1 MINLDY
7 LCIKYGQK
15 IGESRDKTVIQKA
28 LGVLREDGIYA
39 MFLWLEKEDEKVRQQ
54 LEDEKVRQQLLSLLN
69 EDTIKK
75 YLLGNS
81 SGFPKDFKEF
91 CEKIKIIVKDI
102 DKLLFMKKLLE
113 QTLTYAFYHAR
124 IGEKNVE
131 EV

>member
-1 MINLDY
+1 M
-7 LCIKYGQK
+7 KYGQE
-15 IGESRDKTVIQKA
+15 IGESRDKTIIQKA
-28 LGVLREDGIYA
+28 LGVLREDGVYA
-39 MFLWLEKEDEKVRQQ
+39 MFLWLEKEDEK
-54 LEDEKVRQQLLSLLN
+54 EDKKVRQQLLSLLN

-75 YLLGNS
+75 YLLGDS
-81 SGFPKDFKEF
+81 SEFLKEFREF

-131 EV
+131 EA